1 MTACCGAATLNA
13 SSCRRERVAVV
24 VEGRKKSNVSSRVEE
39 KASKDET
46 EEINDPELL

>member
-1 MTACCGAATLNA
+1 MLRHAAEKERP
-13 SSCRRERVAVV
+13 SSWKE
-24 VEGRKKSNVSSRVEE
+24 EKKSNVSSRVEE